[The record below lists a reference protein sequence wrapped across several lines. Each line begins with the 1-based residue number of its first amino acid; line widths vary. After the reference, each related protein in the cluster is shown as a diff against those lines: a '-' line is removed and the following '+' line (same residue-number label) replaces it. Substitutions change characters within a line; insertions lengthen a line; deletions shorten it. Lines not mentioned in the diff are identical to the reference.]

1 MQTTEQYKTPGQLVD
16 ALLRERGW
24 TQALLSA
31 ILGKDTTT
39 INKLVSDKS
48 AVSAEFAVL
57 LEEAFSVPA
66 EKFLELQKSFDLAK
80 ARYSLTPDPK
90 RTSRAKL
97 LSDLP
102 VTEMIGRGWIKVGN
116 TKDVTEIEAALG
128 NFFGVEK
135 NSDVELISYAAKKT
149 NVLDTISPL
158 QLAWLYR
165 VSSIA
170 QQMLVK
176 PFLKSKI
183 PDLIAQLK
191 PLLIAPQEARKVP
204 KLFAEYG
211 IRLVFVE
218 ALKSS
223 KIDGVCTW
231 LNEKNP
237 VIGLS
242 LRYDRLDN
250 FWFVLRHELEHVM
263 QGHGLFTPHLDS
275 DMGSEETKNAIDE
288 QEAEA
293 NDAAAHFSIPKGKL
307 DSFIARKSPLFQER
321 DFLGFAKLLGIHPSI
336 VAGQIRHKTQRF
348 ELFNSHN
355 SKIRE
360 HVLPSAISDGWGT
373 VVPVP
378 I

>member
-1 MQTTEQYKTPGQLVD
+1 MQTLEQVKTPGQLIEF
-16 ALLRERGW
+16 LLNDRGW
-24 TQALLSA
+24 SQVLLSS
-31 ILGKDTTT
+31 ILGKDASTVS
-39 INKLVSDKS
+39 KLVTGKLDISP
-48 AVSAEFAVL
+48 ELAVL
-57 LEEAFSVPA
+57 LEEAFSLPA
-66 EKFLELQKSFDLAK
+66 EKFLEIQRNFDLAK
-80 ARYSLTPDPK
+80 ARFAVTPDPK

-97 LSDLP
+97 LSELP
-102 VTEMIGRGWIKVGN
+102 VTEMISRGWIKVGN
-116 TKDVTEIEAALG
+116 TKEVAEIEAALSD
-128 NFFGVEK
+128 FFGVEK
-135 NSDVELISYAAKKT
+135 NSDVELISFAAKKT

-231 LNEKNP
+231 LNEKSP

-275 DMGSEETKNAIDE
+275 DMGSEETKNSIDE

-348 ELFNSHN
+348 ELFNAHN
-355 SKIRE
+355 AKIRE